1 MRILVVEDEVRM
13 AELLRKGLSE
23 HGHTVMTAVDG
34 AEGLKLTLDC
44 EFDVVLLDVGLP
56 SLSGYDVAQV
66 LRERQS
72 TASILMLTAF
82 DKEDDIVRGL
92 NLGADDYLTK
102 PFSFSEL
109 LARLRSVT
117 RPTPVA
123 LPTTYVAGDLVL
135 DRIRRRVSR
144 AGRAIELSRT
154 EFALLERLMSRAPQ
168 VISRSAL
175 IEGLWGGL
183 GEVSSGALDVL
194 VNSLRGKL
202 DAPFRDKLI
211 QTIRGTGYAVNASIV
226 RTRRSFA
233 AGSSATNTVAAS
245 RTARNATQ

>member
-1 MRILVVEDEVRM
+1 MRILVIEDEVRM
-13 AELLRKGLSE
+13 AELVCKGLAE
-23 HGHTVMTAVDG
+23 HGHAVMTAMDG
-34 AEGLKLTLDC
+34 AEGLKLTLDHD
-44 EFDVVLLDVGLP
+44 FDVVLLDVGLP
-56 SLSGYDVAQV
+56 GLSGCDVAQV

-102 PFSFSEL
+102 PFSFPEL

-117 RPTPVA
+117 RPAPEA

-135 DRIRRRVSR
+135 DRIRRRANR
-144 AGRAIELSRT
+144 AGRAIELTRT
-154 EFALLERLMSRAPQ
+154 EFALLERLMSHAPQ
-168 VISRSAL
+168 VISRKTL
-175 IEGLWGGL
+175 IDSLWGGH

-202 DAPFRDKLI
+202 DAPFREKLI
-211 QTIRGTGYAVNASIV
+211 QTVRGTGYAVNANIV
-226 RTRRSFA
+226 GARRPFA
-233 AGSSATNTVAAS
+233 INA
-245 RTARNATQ
+245 TARSAPQ